1 MDVEL
6 QSGSFYSAYEE
17 AIMEYAYH
25 VNNYKIRDNLLALK
39 GNEYTSSL
47 SQKNIKPSLNY
58 VLDISDQY
66 GTEAGVGGDVSWRT
80 GSIEL
85 KSNQQRYNLNTL
97 FRDQVFPDEKIEIR
111 KIFYQS
117 VPASMRYYDPY
128 LNSDG
133 STEFGFDDTTLYTSY
148 LLYPL
153 YHDALKI
160 NQIELNDNIRRSSYS
175 FRLIN
180 NELVIFPIPES
191 DGILYFEYLI
201 SSDRLKNSIEENTNV
216 ISDYSNIPYERID
229 YSRINDVGK
238 NWIRKYAL
246 AISKQML
253 GLIRN
258 KYNSIPIPNSEVTL
272 NGDTLISESENE
284 MDTLIENLKTI
295 LDDLSNEKMLER
307 RRNESEYV
315 GDELNNIPL
324 KIYTG

>member
-1 MDVEL
+1 
-6 QSGSFYSAYEE
+6 
-17 AIMEYAYH
+17 
-25 VNNYKIRDNLLALK
+25 
-39 GNEYTSSL
+39 
-47 SQKNIKPSLNY
+47 
-58 VLDISDQY
+58 
-66 GTEAGVGGDVSWRT
+66 
-80 GSIEL
+80 
-85 KSNQQRYNLNTL
+85 
-97 FRDQVFPDEKIEIR
+97 
-111 KIFYQS
+111 
-117 VPASMRYYDPY
+117 MRYYDPY

-284 MDTLIENLKTI
+284 MDTLIENLKT
-295 LDDLSNEKMLER
+295 NFR
-307 RRNESEYV
+307 
-315 GDELNNIPL
+315 
-324 KIYTG
+324 